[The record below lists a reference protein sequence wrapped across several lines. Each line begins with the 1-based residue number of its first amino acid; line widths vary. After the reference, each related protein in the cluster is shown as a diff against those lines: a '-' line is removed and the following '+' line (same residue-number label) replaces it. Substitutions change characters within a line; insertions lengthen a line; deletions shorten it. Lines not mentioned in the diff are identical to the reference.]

1 MVGPGTKPNPPC
13 PSPQRRKVLSMTKQD
28 TRGVRGTS
36 RRRYAALFSFAVGLF
51 FALAGLTSAWGQAS
65 QTLSGTI
72 TDPSGA
78 AIAQATVSVYARD
91 GGFRRSTSTNEQ
103 GEYRLGAVAPGEYV
117 VEVVGPDSFRSVTES
132 VFVSDYGEQLN
143 IRLPLDQLRQEVVVT
158 ASTTPLTVEQTS
170 KALDVVDRSQID
182 ARGEYSLAESLRL
195 IPGVRV
201 RQQRGPG
208 GNTGIQI
215 RGARS
220 EDTAVLLDG
229 FRLRDA
235 AATDG
240 SASVLLQDLMV
251 VSTRSIEVLRGSG
264 STLYGS
270 GSTGGAINIVSDY
283 GGGRPHGEFLG
294 EGGGLGFARG
304 RARCS
309 GGALNDRLNY
319 SAGLAHL
326 NVSNGIDGQ
335 DTYRN
340 STGHGAVQYA
350 LSPSATLSG
359 RIMASDGFLQLND
372 RGFIPA
378 QANLPTSG
386 LPRLVPLP
394 ADQQR
399 LADAGLP
406 FQLGDATFIPDP
418 NDPDSRRS
426 SSFFAG
432 AVNYTQQLGPQGSF
446 RIGYQG
452 LDTARGFR
460 DGPGGIRFEPEFN
473 NGSGF
478 DSNIHTLQV
487 RTDWELWQ
495 SQLFSF
501 GYEFEQ
507 ESYDSPS
514 MDENPDPTLRVGNR
528 ARGEQRHHA
537 LFFQD
542 QIRLVDSRLQ
552 LSLGGRMQA
561 FRLSDPEFM
570 GGSSPYEDFEL
581 AAPKTAYTGD
591 AAISYHFAESGT
603 KLRAHV
609 GNAFKA
615 PSLFQRFGSSFFFG
629 SFSAVGDPR
638 LSPEHTV
645 SFDAGVDQWLGGNRA
660 RLSATYFYTR
670 LQEVI
675 IFDFAGGIDPATD
688 PFGRFGGYRNSGGG
702 LARGAEV
709 SLSVAPSSGTD
720 VRASYTYTNAD
731 EAVSLVA
738 TGDFFKSFDVS
749 DHMFTLNV
757 LQRFGKRVDVAF
769 DFFAA
774 SEFPTPFFTSGGTRA
789 FVFEGP
795 MKADVTASYK
805 WPLSDRKSLRLF
817 GKVEYVFDHQYFEGG
832 FRSPGIWGTVGLAFG
847 F

>member
-1 MVGPGTKPNPPC
+1 MSN
-13 PSPQRRKVLSMTKQD
+13 
-28 TRGVRGTS
+28 
-36 RRRYAALFSFAVGLF
+36 F
-51 FALAGLTSAWGQAS
+51 
-65 QTLSGTI
+65 
-72 TDPSGA
+72 
-78 AIAQATVSVYARD
+78 
-91 GGFRRSTSTNEQ
+91 
-103 GEYRLGAVAPGEYV
+103 
-117 VEVVGPDSFRSVTES
+117 
-132 VFVSDYGEQLN
+132 GEQ
-143 IRLPLDQLRQEVVVT
+143 IHIKLPLGELRQEVLVT
-158 ASTTPLTVEQTS
+158 ASSTPLTVDQTS
-170 KALDVVDRSQID
+170 KALDVVDRSEMD
-182 ARGEYSLAESLRL
+182 ARGEYALAESLRL

-208 GNTGIQI
+208 GTTSIQI
-215 RGARS
+215 RGTRS

-240 SASVLLQDLMV
+240 SATALLQDLMV
-251 VSTRSIEVLRGSG
+251 VSTRSVEVLRGSG

-270 GSTGGAINIVSDY
+270 GSTGGAVNVVTDY

-304 RARCS
+304 LARVG
-309 GGALNDRLNY
+309 GGALRDRLNY
-319 SAGLAHL
+319 SAGVAHL
-326 NVSNGIDGQ
+326 NVRNGIDGQ
-335 DTYRN
+335 DAYRN

-350 LSPSATLSG
+350 VSPSATLSG
-359 RIMASDGFLQLND
+359 RVMASDGFLQLND
-372 RGFIPA
+372 SGFIPDE
-378 QANLPTSG
+378 ANLPASG
-386 LPRLVPLP
+386 LPQGIPLSR
-394 ADQQR
+394 DQQR
-399 LADAGLP
+399 LADRGLP
-406 FQLGDATFIPDP
+406 FELAGANFVPDP
-418 NDPDSRRS
+418 NDPDNRRS

-432 AVNYTQQLGPQGSF
+432 AAHYTQQLGSQGSF

-452 LDTARGFR
+452 LDTQRGFR

-473 NGSGF
+473 NESKF
-478 DSNIHTLQV
+478 NSNIHTLQA
-487 RTDWELWQ
+487 RTDWQLGQ
-495 SQLFSF
+495 SQLFTF

-514 MDENPDPTLRVGNR
+514 RDENPDPALRVMNGVS
-528 ARGEQRHHA
+528 AEQRHHA

-570 GGSSPYEDFEL
+570 GGASPFEGFEL
-581 AAPKTAYTGD
+581 NAPKTAYTGD
-591 AAISYHFAESGT
+591 AAVSYHFAESGT
-603 KLRAHV
+603 KLRAHA

-629 SFSAVGDPR
+629 SFSPFGDPR
-638 LSPEHTV
+638 LSPERTV

-670 LQEVI
+670 LQEVV

-702 LARGAEV
+702 LARGAEL
-709 SLSVAPSSGTD
+709 SLSVAPTSRTD
-720 VRASYTYTNAD
+720 VSASYTYTNAD
-731 EAVSLVA
+731 EAVSTVA
-738 TGDFFKSFDVS
+738 SGDFFRSFNVS

-795 MKADVTASYK
+795 VKADVTASYK
-805 WPLSDRKSLRLF
+805 WPLSDRQSLKLF
-817 GKVEYVFDHQYFEGG
+817 GKVENVLDRQYFEGG
-832 FRSPGIWGTVGLAFG
+832 FRSPGVWGTVGLAFG

>member
-1 MVGPGTKPNPPC
+1 
-13 PSPQRRKVLSMTKQD
+13 MTKQY
-28 TRGVRGTS
+28 TRGMRGTS
-36 RRRYAALFSFAVGLF
+36 RRRSSTILSFVVGTL
-51 FALAGLTSAWGQAS
+51 LLVAGFTSARAQIS
-65 QTLSGTI
+65 ETLRGTI
-72 TDPSGA
+72 TDPSGGV
-78 AIAQATVSVYARD
+78 IAQARVSIYARD
-91 GGFRRSTSTNEQ
+91 GSFRRSTSTDEQ

-117 VEVVGPDSFRSVTES
+117 VEVVGPDSFRSVSES
-132 VFVSDYGEQLN
+132 VVVSTYGEQLH
-143 IRLPLDQLRQEVVVT
+143 IKLPLDQLREEVVVT
-158 ASTTPLTVEQTS
+158 ASTTPLTVDQTS

-182 ARGEYSLAESLRL
+182 ARGEYSVAESLRL

-208 GNTGIQI
+208 GTMSIQI
-215 RGARS
+215 RGTRS

-229 FRLRDA
+229 FRLRDGA
-235 AATDG
+235 DTGG
-240 SASVLLQDLMV
+240 SGAPLLQDLMV

-264 STLYGS
+264 STVYGS
-270 GSTGGAINIVSDY
+270 GSTGGAVNVVTDY

-304 RARCS
+304 LARFG
-309 GGALNDRLNY
+309 GGALDDRLNY

-335 DTYRN
+335 DVYRN

-359 RIMASDGFLQLND
+359 RVMASDGFLQLND
-372 RGFIPA
+372 SGFIPDEA
-378 QANLPTSG
+378 SLPASG
-386 LPRLVPLP
+386 LPRPIPLP

-399 LADAGLP
+399 LADRGLP
-406 FQLGDATFIPDP
+406 FQLGNANFVPDP

-432 AVNYTQQLGPQGSF
+432 AVHYTQQLGTQGSF
-446 RIGYQG
+446 RVAYQG
-452 LDTARGFR
+452 LGTDRAFH
-460 DGPGGIRFEPEFN
+460 DGPGGIQFEPEFN
-473 NGSGF
+473 NESEF
-478 DSNIHTLQV
+478 DSNIHTLQA
-487 RTDWELWQ
+487 RTDWQLGQ

-501 GYEFEQ
+501 GYEFE
-507 ESYDSPS
+507 EEDYDSPS
-514 MDENPDPTLRVGNR
+514 RDENPDPTLRVGNR
-528 ARGEQRHHA
+528 IRSEQRHHA

-561 FRLSDPEFM
+561 FRLSDPEFT
-570 GGSSPYEDFEL
+570 GGASPYEGFAL
-581 AAPKTAYTGD
+581 NAPKTAYTGD
-591 AAISYHFAESGT
+591 AAMSYHFAETGT

-629 SFSAVGDPR
+629 SFSPFGDPR
-638 LSPEHTV
+638 LSPERTV

-670 LQEVI
+670 LQEVV

-731 EAVSLVA
+731 EAVSSVA
-738 TGDFFKSFDVS
+738 SGDFFKSFNVS

-769 DFFAA
+769 DLFAA
-774 SEFPTPFFTSGGTRA
+774 SEFPTPFFTSAGTRA
-789 FVFEGP
+789 FVFDGP
-795 MKADVTASYK
+795 LKADVTASYK
-805 WPLSDRKSLRLF
+805 WPLSDRKSLKLF
-817 GKVEYVFDHQYFEGG
+817 GKIENVLDRQYFEGG